1 MAKEKEIKTNAMRI
15 LDRQKIKYEV
25 LQYECDEFIDGLHTA
40 EKTGAPVEQSF
51 KTLVAQG
58 KSKQYY
64 VLVLP
69 IAEEVDLKK
78 AAKAVGEK
86 SIEMIHVKDI
96 TAVSG
101 YVRGGCS
108 PIGMKKQY
116 PTVIQECAAQFD
128 KVYVSGGRIG
138 TTLCMAPEDLKKVS
152 RAEYADFYSVKTEKT
167 VWKQTRTKKKVTGL
181 FLFVCDAAG
190 KFTFQK
196 RNHKINSQKDSG
208 GN

>member
-40 EKTGAPVEQSF
+40 EKTGAPVE
-51 KTLVAQG
+51 
-58 KSKQYY
+58 
-64 VLVLP
+64 
-69 IAEEVDLKK
+69 
-78 AAKAVGEK
+78 
-86 SIEMIHVKDI
+86 DI

-152 RAEYADFYSVKTEKT
+152 RAEYADFI
-167 VWKQTRTKKKVTGL
+167 Q
-181 FLFVCDAAG
+181 
-190 KFTFQK
+190 
-196 RNHKINSQKDSG
+196 
-208 GN
+208 